1 MQLSVTRSYGKNGAT
16 HKPLHICRATSSI
29 APWGEKRQLEITPIA
44 MNILIDA
51 SAKRSFGKTGKMLRV
66 T

>member
-1 MQLSVTRSYGKNGAT
+1 MVDIFFADLQLLNYKMQLSVTRSYGMNGVA
-16 HKPLHICRATSSI
+16 R
-29 APWGEKRQLEITPIA
+29 GEKRQLEITPIA

-51 SAKRSFGKTGKMLRV
+51 SAKRSFGKTGKMLVV